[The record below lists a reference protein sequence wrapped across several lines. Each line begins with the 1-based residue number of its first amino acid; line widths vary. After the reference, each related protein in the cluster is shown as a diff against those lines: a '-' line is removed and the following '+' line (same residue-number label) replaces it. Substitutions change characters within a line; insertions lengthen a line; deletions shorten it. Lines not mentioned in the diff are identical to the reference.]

1 MGPELLEL
9 AAALGGGNP
18 PWDCMPLGV
27 FPSPL
32 SWCPLEAGVASGRP
46 LGGRGLTPVPG
57 SSLPLDTGGLGTGVA
72 AELFGCT
79 GWTGVGDR
87 LCLSSSFGAPLC
99 PGAAT
104 GIVWELGAAETCGR
118 GLTTSVPLLELV
130 FSPEAAEAALLGVG
144 GVIGLFML
152 GWLSACLA
160 LAGSF

>member
-1 MGPELLEL
+1 VELLAGRLDELCAGMGPELLEL

-18 PWDCMPLGV
+18 PWDCMRLGV

-79 GWTGVGDR
+79 GWTGAGP
-87 LCLSSSFGAPLC
+87 A
-99 PGAAT
+99 
-104 GIVWELGAAETCGR
+104 
-118 GLTTSVPLLELV
+118 
-130 FSPEAAEAALLGVG
+130 AALG
-144 GVIGLFML
+144 GLSETALFPY
-152 GWLSACLA
+152 GE
-160 LAGSF
+160 